1 MIQFITDSS
10 ADLPEW
16 IIEQYNISVV
26 PLNISVNNK
35 EYIEG
40 VNISPQEFFQKMF
53 ASNNLPKTSQPSPAS
68 FSKIFSK
75 ISKEDEALCFTI
87 TSGLSGTYQSA
98 CLGKNLSNSNVT
110 IFDTLGGSLGHGI
123 QILKAAQLAAEGLP
137 IDKIIEKLKEYRNE
151 MNILIL
157 LNTLENIVKG
167 GRLSKFQGSVAK
179 ILDIK
184 ILLEGVEGKV
194 KILEKI
200 RGKKKFLQRV
210 LDTIGERKQDFSDT
224 TFGITHVDNL
234 EDAEFLKNEIMKR
247 YNPKDIII
255 NYMGATMATYA
266 GKGGMI
272 VSFL

>member
-87 TSGLSGTYQSA
+87 SSGLSGTYQSA